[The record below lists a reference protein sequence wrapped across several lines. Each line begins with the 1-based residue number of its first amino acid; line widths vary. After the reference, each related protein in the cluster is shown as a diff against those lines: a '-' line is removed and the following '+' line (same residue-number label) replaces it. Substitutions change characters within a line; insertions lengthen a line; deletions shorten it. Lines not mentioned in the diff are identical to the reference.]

1 MTTRFRAWLQTFG
14 KDLNE
19 WLGSVP
25 TTPFMTLV
33 GASLAVLTFALY
45 ATLALL
51 EKPVEEIAFGLWLGF
66 VAAWAGLDF
75 KRFKAK
81 RETQWQPPDKSAES
95 SPEPPKP

>member
-1 MTTRFRAWLQTFG
+1 MWLQEFGRDLNAWLGT
-14 KDLNE
+14 
-19 WLGSVP
+19 VP

-33 GASLAVLTFALY
+33 GASLAILTFGLY

-66 VAAWAGLDF
+66 CAAWAGLDF

-81 RETQWQPPDKSAES
+81 RETEWQRDKPAES
-95 SPEPPKP
+95 PSPETK